1 MILRKLVAMSAVAT
15 LLAPVVPMMPGA
27 HAQTTRPAPSFDVF
41 SQRFFN
47 DVQQAGQVIAVDTL
61 ARWISTSRADAIQAG
76 VSPIPQSIRTQL
88 KGHFPEAML
97 DKVRYRV
104 GMGSDFSLQTKAFQ
118 GGNAVAITLDDVILF
133 RSADDA
139 ARNIELWAHELHHV
153 RQYQSWGVTG
163 FAQRYT
169 RDHRAVEAEAYAEA
183 ARIKAAIG
191 KAG

>member
-1 MILRKLVAMSAVAT
+1 MISRKLMAVCAVAA
-15 LLAPVVPMMPGA
+15 LLAPVATA
-27 HAQTTRPAPSFDVF
+27 HAQATRPAPSFDVF

-47 DVQQAGQVIAVDTL
+47 DVQQAGQVIAVDAL
-61 ARWISTSRADAIQAG
+61 ARWIATSRADAIQAG
-76 VSPIPQSIRTQL
+76 VSPIPASIRAKL

-97 DKVRYRV
+97 AKVRYRV

-183 ARIKAAIG
+183 ARIKAAIA

>member
-1 MILRKLVAMSAVAT
+1 MILRKLMLSCALAA
-15 LLAPVVPMMPGA
+15 LLAPAVS
-27 HAQTTRPAPSFDVF
+27 AQTQATRPAPSFDVF

-47 DVQQAGQVIAVDTL
+47 DVQQAGQLIAVDAL
-61 ARWISTSRADAIQAG
+61 ARWIATSRADAIQAG
-76 VSPIPQSIRTQL
+76 VSPIPQSVRARL

-97 DKVRYRV
+97 AKVRYRV
-104 GMGSDFSLQTKAFQ
+104 GMGSDYSLQTKAFQ

-139 ARNIELWAHELHHV
+139 ARNVELWAHELHHV
-153 RQYQSWGVTG
+153 RQYQAWGVTG

-169 RDHRAVEAEAYAEA
+169 RDHRAVEAEAYAEG

>member
-1 MILRKLVAMSAVAT
+1 MISQKLMVLSAVAALVT
-15 LLAPVVPMMPGA
+15 PVVSA
-27 HAQTTRPAPSFDVF
+27 HAQATRPAPSFDVF

-47 DVQQAGQVIAVDTL
+47 DVQQAGQVIAVDAL
-61 ARWISTSRADAIQAG
+61 ARWIATSRADAIQAG
-76 VSPIPQSIRTQL
+76 VSPIPPSIRAKL
-88 KGHFPEAML
+88 KGYFPEAML
-97 DKVRYRV
+97 AKVRYRV

-139 ARNIELWAHELHHV
+139 ARNVELWAHELHHV

-169 RDHRAVEAEAYAEA
+169 RDHRVVEAEAYAEA
-183 ARIKAAIG
+183 ARIKAAIA

>member
-1 MILRKLVAMSAVAT
+1 MIFRKLLSLCA
-15 LLAPVVPMMPGA
+15 LAPLLVTPSAA
-27 HAQTTRPAPSFDVF
+27 HAQAPRPAPSFDVF

-47 DVQQAGQVIAVDTL
+47 DMQQAGQVIAVDAL
-61 ARWISTSRADAIQAG
+61 SRWITTSRADAIQAG
-76 VSPIPQSIRTQL
+76 VLPIPVAIRAKL
-88 KGHFPEAML
+88 KGYFPEAML
-97 DKVRYRV
+97 AKVRYRV

-118 GGNAVAITLDDVILF
+118 GGNAVAITLNDVILF

-139 ARNIELWAHELHHV
+139 ARNVELWAHELHHV

-183 ARIKAAIG
+183 ARIKAAIA